1 MVVIVMGVAGAGK
14 TAVGSR
20 LADALGWSFYD
31 ADDLHPARNIGK
43 MASGIP
49 LSDEDRR
56 PWLES
61 LLSLVTDCG
70 KRGENAVLACSA
82 LRQAYRDTLTSAGV
96 ETVTVYLKADPS
108 LARERLSVRRGHYM
122 PAQLLDSQYEILEE
136 PDRAIVVPA
145 EWEPG
150 RIVEAILASLRA

>member
-1 MVVIVMGVAGAGK
+1 MIVIVMGVAGAGK

-31 ADDLHPARNIGK
+31 ADDLHPAGNIRK
-43 MASGIP
+43 MTSGIP

-61 LLSLVTDCG
+61 LLSLVADCG

-108 LARERLSVRRGHYM
+108 LARERLSSRRGHYM

-145 EWEPG
+145 EWAPG
-150 RIVEAILASLRA
+150 RIVETILASLRV